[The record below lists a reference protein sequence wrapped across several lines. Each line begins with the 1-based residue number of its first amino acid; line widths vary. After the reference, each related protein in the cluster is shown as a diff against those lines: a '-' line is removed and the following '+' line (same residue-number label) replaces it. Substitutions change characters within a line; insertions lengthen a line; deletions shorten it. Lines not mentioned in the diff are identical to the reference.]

1 MTWFTRVRELII
13 ESSTS
18 SRFFANLQSVN
29 QIWNLVSTARRNLA
43 GNSSSRRSF
52 ALKIDLWWF
61 IMFARALRHWTP
73 TLSSPKRIMEATVN
87 IRSCSCSSWKFI
99 GGWTSCLFE
108 ALISSTDIP
117 QPWVRISWMVRWQF
131 FCLAAQIGSTLAKEK
146 GE

>member
-1 MTWFTRVRELII
+1 MTWFTRGRKLII
-13 ESSTS
+13 KSSTS
-18 SRFFANLQSVN
+18 SRFFANLQSVD

-52 ALKIDLWWF
+52 ALKIDLWRF

-73 TLSSPKRIMEATVN
+73 MLSSPKRIMEATVN

-108 ALISSTDIP
+108 ALIYLTDITR
-117 QPWVRISWMVRWQF
+117 PWVRISLRVRWQF
-131 FCLAAQIGSTLAKEK
+131 FCFAARIGSTLAKEK